1 LTYSPP
7 CWDHRYVRGSVALA
21 LMLAL
26 LVPFAGAN
34 AQVRARPVEAPAA
47 GDLFVLTAA
56 GGELERVR
64 GRKRLFR
71 LVLRRPAQDVTGFT
85 DRPARRAGQQA
96 LARFVRS
103 WARLGFAEVHPNAA
117 VVLAD
122 APSNR
127 DVLVVELSRPR
138 LGAGGRTLAF
148 RAEVLRGN
156 PRGRLRG
163 FARSADRR
171 VAARFGRVS
180 LFIDPGGQAV
190 SLLFTFSSIPPGGY
204 VSLAFVDG
212 NGNPTAQIDLA
223 GDLFVDMDGRTRFA
237 ASPTAFELTATGNSP
252 LNGSVQIAINVLAG
266 ADCALGTATFKPV
279 GGPSANVTV
288 RQTRQSFPV
297 TNGAFCIPIR

>member
-1 LTYSPP
+1 
-7 CWDHRYVRGSVALA
+7 VRGSVALA

-26 LVPFAGAN
+26 LVPAADARAQDGAP
-34 AQVRARPVEAPAA
+34 PVQAAA
-47 GDLFVLTAA
+47 GGELFVLTAA

-64 GRKRLFR
+64 GRNRLFR
-71 LVLRRPAQDVTGFT
+71 LVLRRPARDVTGFT
-85 DRPARRAGQQA
+85 DRPARRTGQRP

-122 APSNR
+122 APSSR

-171 VAARFGRVS
+171 VPARFGRVS
-180 LFIDPGGQAV
+180 LFIDPGGQEV
-190 SLLFTFSSIPPGGY
+190 GLLFTLSSIPPGGS
-204 VSLAFVDG
+204 VSIAFVDG
-212 NGNPTAQIDLA
+212 NGNPTAQIDLR
-223 GDLFVDMDGRTRFA
+223 GDLFVNADVALMSAQLKNTGEWDNSFGASRLGSFEARGLRT
-237 ASPTAFELTATGNSP
+237 SS
-252 LNGSVQIAINVLAG
+252 G
-266 ADCALGTATFKPV
+266 A
-279 GGPSANVTV
+279 PSAGLTSIQ
-288 RQTRQSFPV
+288 RSSP
-297 TNGAFCIPIR
+297 

>member
-1 LTYSPP
+1 
-7 CWDHRYVRGSVALA
+7 VRSSVALV

-26 LVPFAGAN
+26 LVAAADAN
-34 AQVRARPVEAPAA
+34 AQVRAGAAQAPAA

-56 GGELERVR
+56 GGQLERVR

-85 DRPARRAGQQA
+85 DRPARRTGQQP
-96 LARFVRS
+96 LARFIRG

-138 LGAGGRTLAF
+138 LGGGGRTLAF

-156 PRGRLRG
+156 PRGRLRW
-163 FARSADRR
+163 FAGRTDRR

-180 LFIDPGGQAV
+180 LFVDPGGQEV
-190 SLLFTFSSIPPGGY
+190 GLVYTFSNVPQGGSLSI
-204 VSLAFVDG
+204 AFVDQLG
-212 NGNPTAQIDLA
+212 RPTAQIDLLD
-223 GDLFVDMDGRTRFA
+223 DLFFVTDGPTSLI
-237 ASPTAFELTATGNSP
+237 ASSDAFVLTATGNSP
-252 LNGSVQIAINVLAG
+252 LNGTVQIGITVGDAG
-266 ADCALGTATFKPV
+266 AQCAPGTALI
-279 GGPSANVTV
+279 SAGASATV
-288 RQTRQSFPV
+288 RNNATSQTFPV
-297 TNGAFCIPIR
+297 TNGAFCIPFKRTPPSA